1 MTIKLL
7 LADDHAVV
15 RAGTRQLLER
25 QEDMQVVGEAADG
38 AEAVNLAARLM
49 PDVVIMDVRMP
60 VMTGVEATRRIKQE
74 LPQVAVLVLTAHDD
88 DEYVDALLDAGAN
101 GYLLKTAETD
111 ELVRAIRY
119 VASGKRPLDPAVTD
133 RVMAR
138 GRPAPEALA
147 AAKRDELD
155 GLTDRELEIL
165 KLVGRGLTN
174 KRIGRQLY
182 ISDRTVQAHLSNI
195 FSKLGVESRTEAA
208 MYAVRR
214 GWVTGDEVATDG
226 MTE

>member
-1 MTIKLL
+1 
-7 LADDHAVV
+7 
-15 RAGTRQLLER
+15 
-25 QEDMQVVGEAADG
+25 
-38 AEAVNLAARLM
+38 
-49 PDVVIMDVRMP
+49 
-60 VMTGVEATRRIKQE
+60 
-74 LPQVAVLVLTAHDD
+74 VLVLTAHDD
-88 DEYVDALLDAGAN
+88 DEYVFALLQAGAN

-111 ELVRAIRY
+111 ELVRAIRT
-119 VASGKRPLDPAVTD
+119 VASGRSMLDPAVAGK
-133 RVMAR
+133 VVAQFAS
-138 GRPAPEALA
+138 GRTLPELA
-147 AAKRDELD
+147 SSAKRDDWD

-214 GWVTGDEVATDG
+214 GWVTGDEVDTAGTA
-226 MTE
+226 E